1 MDEILSQ
8 FVNYGAG
15 WMLSAVIVIGIGYG
29 IFRLLPQFLKLYEE
43 DLLLKGRTI
52 EVLNRTIILLEKIEK
67 IIDKK

>member
-15 WMLSAVIVIGIGYG
+15 WLLSAVIVIGLGYG
-29 IFRLLPQFLKLYEE
+29 IFRLLPQFLKLYGE
-43 DLLLKGRTI
+43 DLQLKGRTI

>member
-15 WMLSAVIVIGIGYG
+15 WLLSAVIVIGIGYG

-43 DLLLKGRTI
+43 DLQLKGRTI
-52 EVLNRTIILLEKIEK
+52 EVLNRTIILLEKIER

>member
-15 WMLSAVIVIGIGYG
+15 WLLSAVIIVGIGYG

-43 DLLLKGRTI
+43 DLQLKGRTI
-52 EVLNRTIILLEKIEK
+52 EVLNRTIILLEKIER